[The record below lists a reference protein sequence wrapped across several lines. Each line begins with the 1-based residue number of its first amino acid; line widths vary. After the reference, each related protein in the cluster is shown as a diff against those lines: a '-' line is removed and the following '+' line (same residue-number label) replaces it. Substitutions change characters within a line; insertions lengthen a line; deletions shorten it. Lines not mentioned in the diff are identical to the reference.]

1 MPRNNRSNGS
11 RLVGNGMIYNPFT
24 GTTDSIF
31 GSENSRGD
39 YMCSEMDLE
48 TTDPQNRNGYNRNKF
63 NGRSSYGNNF
73 SKQNQMDVEPQE
85 KPQRKRSVSRSASPQ
100 QQPQQQPQQI
110 ARKRSVSRSPSP
122 SARIPEVPKAV
133 QVENEMKKQ
142 VKEGFQP
149 SSKIDR
155 SRSRSRSNEKVA
167 PKVKSI
173 PVVVPKKRTP
183 SELSY

>member
-1 MPRNNRSNGS
+1 
-11 RLVGNGMIYNPFT
+11 MIYNPFT

-31 GSENSRGD
+31 GTENSRGD
-39 YMCSEMDLE
+39 YVCSEMDLE
-48 TTDPQNRNGYNRNKF
+48 TTEPQNRNGYNRSKF
-63 NGRSSYGNNF
+63 NGRSSYGN
-73 SKQNQMDVEPQE
+73 KQNQMDVEPQE

-100 QQPQQQPQQI
+100 QI

-122 SARIPEVPKAV
+122 SARAPEVPKAV

-155 SRSRSRSNEKVA
+155 SRSRSRSKEKVA

-173 PVVVPKKRTP
+173 PVTIPKKRTP

>member
-1 MPRNNRSNGS
+1 
-11 RLVGNGMIYNPFT
+11 MIYNPFT

-31 GSENSRGD
+31 GTENSRGD
-39 YMCSEMDLE
+39 YVCSEMDLE
-48 TTDPQNRNGYNRNKF
+48 ITEPQNRNGYNRNKF
-63 NGRSSYGNNF
+63 NGRSSYGN
-73 SKQNQMDVEPQE
+73 KQNQMDVEPQE

-100 QQPQQQPQQI
+100 QQPQQI

-122 SARIPEVPKAV
+122 SARAPEVPKAV

-155 SRSRSRSNEKVA
+155 SRSRSRSKEKVA

-173 PVVVPKKRTP
+173 PVTIPKKRTP

>member
-1 MPRNNRSNGS
+1 
-11 RLVGNGMIYNPFT
+11 MIYNPFT

-39 YMCSEMDLE
+39 YVCSDMDLE
-48 TTDPQNRNGYNRNKF
+48 NTEPQNRNGYNRNKF

-100 QQPQQQPQQI
+100 QQLQQI

-122 SARIPEVPKAV
+122 SARAPEIPKAM

>member
-1 MPRNNRSNGS
+1 MPRNNRPNGG

-31 GSENSRGD
+31 GTENSRGD
-39 YMCSEMDLE
+39 YVCSDMDLE
-48 TTDPQNRNGYNRNKF
+48 ATQPQHNRNGFNRSNF

-73 SKQNQMDVEPQE
+73 SKENQMDVEPQE

-100 QQPQQQPQQI
+100 QQPQKI
-110 ARKRSVSRSPSP
+110 VRKRSVSRSPSP
-122 SARIPEVPKAV
+122 CAKAPEVPKAV

-167 PKVKSI
+167 PKVKST
-173 PVVVPKKRTP
+173 PVAVPKKRTP
-183 SELSY
+183 SELLY